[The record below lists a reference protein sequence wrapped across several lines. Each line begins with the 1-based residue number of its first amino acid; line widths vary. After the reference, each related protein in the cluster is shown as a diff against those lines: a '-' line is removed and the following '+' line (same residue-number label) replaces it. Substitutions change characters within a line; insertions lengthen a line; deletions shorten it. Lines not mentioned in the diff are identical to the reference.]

1 MVDERRPQWGGVKS
15 EKELTV
21 HMAGGME
28 GGTDCGNSVGEGLEA
43 GISLSSGNPD
53 DRWGWA

>member
-1 MVDERRPQWGGVKS
+1 MKS

-21 HMAGGME
+21 HMVGRMG